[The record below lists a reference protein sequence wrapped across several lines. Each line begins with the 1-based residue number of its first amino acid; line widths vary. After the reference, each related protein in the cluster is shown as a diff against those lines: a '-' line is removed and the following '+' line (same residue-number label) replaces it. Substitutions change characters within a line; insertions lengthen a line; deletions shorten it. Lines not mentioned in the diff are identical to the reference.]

1 MKGYGVTESRHLIGL
16 SERRTLL
23 NEASDQSHPISEP
36 LVGLAIQRDV
46 VVISEGARI
55 VDNYGLA
62 VGRDLGGVPPKT
74 ETKSR
79 L

>member
-1 MKGYGVTESRHLIGL
+1 MESRHLIGL
-16 SERRTLL
+16 SERRTL

>member
-1 MKGYGVTESRHLIGL
+1 MKGYGVASSHRALWTSD
-16 SERRTLL
+16 SAER
-23 NEASDQSHPISEP
+23 SKWPISSHPISEP
-36 LVGLAIQRDV
+36 LVGLAMERDV

-79 L
+79 V